1 MRRLWIGAM
10 VLTAAVVVPRSASAQ
25 AEAGDKEILTFANVV
40 SVIGSGFSSTSG
52 NVFFNVGQFISDR
65 MEVGGG
71 PSITISR
78 SSFDTGFGSGSST
91 ETDFGVGVNGFV
103 RYYFGEASATLKPYA
118 GGELVVNK
126 LNVGD
131 DESFAD
137 QVFASGSAGVK
148 NYLTENAAI
157 DFKGSFGVNP
167 SNPGELQLFLFTVGL
182 TYIF

>member
-1 MRRLWIGAM
+1 MRRLWMGAM
-10 VLTAAVVVPRSASAQ
+10 VLTAAVAVPRSASAQ
-25 AEAGDKEILTFANVV
+25 AQAGDKEILTFANVV
-40 SVIGSGFSSTSG
+40 SVMGSGFNSTSG
-52 NVFFNVGQFISDR
+52 NVFLNVGQFISDR

-71 PSITISR
+71 PNITISR
-78 SSFDTGFGSGSST
+78 SSFDTGFGGSSS
-91 ETDFGVGVNGFV
+91 ETDFGFGVNGFV

-118 GGELVVNK
+118 GGELIVNK

-131 DESFAD
+131 NESFAD

-157 DFKGSFGVNP
+157 DFKGSFGLNP